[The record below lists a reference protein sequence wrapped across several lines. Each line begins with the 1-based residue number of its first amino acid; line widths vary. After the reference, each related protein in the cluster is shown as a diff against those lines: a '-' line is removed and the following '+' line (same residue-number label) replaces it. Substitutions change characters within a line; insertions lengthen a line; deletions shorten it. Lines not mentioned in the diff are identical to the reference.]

1 MAVPVVNIVIEQG
14 ADYSDVFT
22 VNNPDGTPLDLS
34 GYTSFATIKKYP
46 SSPTFTSFSV
56 GIVTAAGQVVLSV
69 ANTVSSTLK
78 PGRYY
83 GSAFSQSPTNKKTK
97 LFDLSIIV
105 NPSALPE

>member
-14 ADYSDVFT
+14 ADYNEVFT
-22 VNNPDGTPLDLS
+22 VNNPDGTPMDLS
-34 GYTSFATIKKYP
+34 GYTAVATIKKYP
-46 SSPTFTSFSV
+46 SSPIFTPFSV

-69 ANTVSSTLK
+69 ANTVTNVLN

-83 GSAFSQSPTNKKTK
+83 GSAFSQSQANIKKK

>member
-1 MAVPVVNIVIEQG
+1 MAVPVINIVFEQG

-22 VNNPDGTPLDLS
+22 VNNPNGTPLDLS
-34 GYTSFATIKKYP
+34 GYSVFGSFKKYP
-46 SSPTFTSFSV
+46 DSPISTPFTV

-69 ANTVSSTLK
+69 ANTITSPLK
-78 PGRYY
+78 SGRYY
-83 GSAFSQSPTNKKTK
+83 GSVFSESIGNQVKK